1 MNGWQLTSDYEML
14 NLDTQKVLTSGQ
26 LDIITPMIHQL
37 NWTVVKVEFKD
48 LQPGN
53 YQLTYKNI
61 RGGLLSYIDM
71 CPGK

>member
-26 LDIITPMIHQL
+26 LDIITPMIDQL

-53 YQLTYKNI
+53 YQTHLQKH
-61 RGGLLSYIDM
+61 
-71 CPGK
+71 